1 MFGKYSFTY
10 LYTSLLD
17 KPYCIFYIFIM
28 TDGSPLPGPAA
39 SHWVDTTVSSRED
52 TGWFCRPDRVVVRGC
67 PQRQEKIMIKAFLV
81 DVNHKSARSV
91 EIEPSL
97 DTYYELLECDCIDI
111 AERSVGGKI
120 FDIIV
125 DDEGLMRD
133 TQVISAIDS
142 RCKPMLVGNLLFVHH
157 DREGHTTGLSDSDC
171 EHLLA
176 SVHHV
181 RTISDPDGHPCVC
194 NVDYC

>member
-1 MFGKYSFTY
+1 
-10 LYTSLLD
+10 
-17 KPYCIFYIFIM
+17 
-28 TDGSPLPGPAA
+28 
-39 SHWVDTTVSSRED
+39 
-52 TGWFCRPDRVVVRGC
+52 
-67 PQRQEKIMIKAFLV
+67 MIKAFLV
-81 DVNHKSARSV
+81 DVNNKSARAV

-97 DTYYELLECDCIDI
+97 DKYYELLECDCIDI

-157 DREGHTTGLSDSDC
+157 DREGNTTGLSDSDC

-176 SVHHV
+176 SVHHI